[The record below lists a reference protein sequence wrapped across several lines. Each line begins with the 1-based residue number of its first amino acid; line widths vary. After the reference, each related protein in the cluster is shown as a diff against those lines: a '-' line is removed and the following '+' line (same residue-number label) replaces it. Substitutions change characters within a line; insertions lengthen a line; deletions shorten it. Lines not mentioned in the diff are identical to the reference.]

1 MEGRDA
7 TVDGETA
14 ACGVAARVAGE
25 GKGAEDAAGGKAG
38 GSMGCRRRTTAVATL
53 TASATSAKTS
63 SGPER
68 GAGPVRRARL
78 VGAGEAG
85 VERPPRAAGL
95 APLEPLAARA
105 STRPSR

>member
-1 MEGRDA
+1 MNGREA
-7 TVDGETA
+7 TVEGKTA
-14 ACGVAARVAGE
+14 ACGMTSRAAGE

-38 GSMGCRRRTTAVATL
+38 GSIGCRRRTTAVATL

-78 VGAGEAG
+78 VGMGEAG